1 MCRGEYIASP
11 KHCNDEWKH
20 TVKFNIYSKLPAFTP
35 WKVTFLLPVQEIWII
50 FELLSVHMQN
60 PTGSRCKHKFS
71 HVFSS
76 MWSSA
81 QTHVQP
87 KKNVEKEVVILNL
100 NQKLIHLF
108 HISNLPSDNCPYSWG
123 EEHSSAIRLCA
134 MDKILFSTV
143 VFTENCKRCWWKN
156 DKCAIIKSLI
166 Y

>member
-87 KKNVEKEVVILNL
+87 KKKCWERGSNFKSKPEINPSVSYFQSTKWQLSLFMRRGAFQCHQTLCHGQDLVLHCGFHW
-100 NQKLIHLF
+100 KL
-108 HISNLPSDNCPYSWG
+108 
-123 EEHSSAIRLCA
+123 
-134 MDKILFSTV
+134 
-143 VFTENCKRCWWKN
+143 
-156 DKCAIIKSLI
+156 
-166 Y
+166 